1 MQYIAFDSHKRY
13 TLVSVEGVQDGRLFE
28 TRIEHKR
35 GSLRDFLNRC
45 ESGSSVAVETIG
57 NWYWIIDEIEAA
69 GMVPKLVHA
78 RKAKLM
84 LAMVNKTDKLD
95 ARGLNRLQRTG
106 TLPTVWIPSG
116 KLRDQRELF
125 RTRMVLSQQR
135 TRLKNR
141 IHATLSKYGLSVETA
156 SDAFGKR
163 GREELLIHF
172 RTLPSHTQYAAQRL
186 LEQLSVVEEQIDQFE
201 KRMREVFESTQDLK
215 IITSLPG
222 VGFIL
227 GVVIL
232 SEVGEIGRFP
242 SAEHFASYA
251 GTTPRVHAS
260 GGKIRYGHMRSDV
273 NRYLKWAFIE
283 AANTICLN
291 RRRNPYRHVSRLY
304 ERIRGRRGHQK
315 AIGAVARHLAEAA
328 YWILKKGEA
337 YKEPHIRYSFRPR
350 EDKREVSLSSKKL
363 GM

>member
-13 TLVSVEGVQDGRLFE
+13 TLASVEELNGGRLFE
-28 TRIEHKR
+28 TRIEHER
-35 GSLRDFLNRC
+35 GNMRDFLNRC
-45 ESGSSVAVETIG
+45 EPGSPVAVETIG

-69 GMVPKLVHA
+69 GMVPKLVHS

-106 TLPTVWIPSG
+106 TLPTVWIPPG
-116 KLRDQRELF
+116 ELRDQRELF
-125 RTRMVLSQQR
+125 RTRMVFSQQR

-141 IHATLSKYGLSVETA
+141 IHATLSKYGLSIETA

-163 GREELLIHF
+163 GREELHIHF
-172 RTLPSHTQYAAQRL
+172 HTLPSHTQYAAQRL
-186 LEQLSVVEEQIDQFE
+186 LEQLGVVEEQIYQFE
-201 KRMREVFESTQDLK
+201 QRMREVFGSTQYLK

-222 VGFIL
+222 IGFIL

-232 SEVGEIGRFP
+232 SEVGDIGRFP

-260 GGKIRYGHMRSDV
+260 GGKIRYGQMRSDV

-291 RRRNPYRHVSRLY
+291 RLRHPHRHVSRLY
-304 ERIRGRRGHQK
+304 ERIRARRGHPK
-315 AIGAVARHLAEAA
+315 AIGAVARHLAEAT
-328 YWILKKGEA
+328 YWVLKK
-337 YKEPHIRYSFRPR
+337 KELYRESLNSSFHPR
-350 EDKREVSLSSKKL
+350 EDKRESVLSSKKL
-363 GM
+363 GI